1 MLELKL
7 FGHMELSGPGGRI
20 DLANA
25 KLSALLAYLALSG
38 RRPLP
43 REQLTDLLWGSHFE
57 EQARQ
62 NFRQALSRLRKL
74 LGSDLFVTEDQFI
87 QIEARKI
94 ESDVAR
100 FESLLRDGSTNA
112 LRAAVKLAEGE
123 LLEGIAIK
131 EAAFTEWLAAERSR
145 IGKLVSDAMLKLG
158 ENELVEGS
166 SGAALERAQAII
178 ARDEYNESGHRLA
191 MRAYV
196 AIGRRTDALRHY
208 QDFSDRL
215 TRNLGAEPDPETAQ
229 LAAGLRNGPEP
240 KQATPV
246 ESGRPSI
253 AVTPFAN
260 LSNDPDQEYFADGMV
275 DEIIT
280 ALSRF
285 SWLTVIAR
293 NSTFAYK
300 GRSVDARQVGQELG
314 VRYVLEG
321 SVRKAGCQLRISG
334 QLIDAASGGT
344 IWADRFD
351 GALESV
357 FHLQDQVTA
366 KVVSAIAPK
375 LEQAEI
381 ERTRRKPTGS
391 LDAYDY
397 YLRGVAE
404 VHRWTRDANR
414 NALRH
419 FYRAIEIDPRFAPAY
434 GMAARCLSQR
444 KTSNWVEDADREI
457 AEAERLANL
466 AVEFGR
472 DDPTALAA
480 AGIALAFVVGRVAEG
495 SALIDRCLALNPNI
509 AWAWLFGGWVKAW
522 SGDSEEAIARVNR
535 AIALSPNDPYLSS
548 MRRAIAFAHF
558 VAGRYAEAIDLAD
571 MNASAPQNAFIALAT
586 VAACSAFTG
595 KMDRAHETMM
605 TLRAMEPHLRC
616 SNLGRRFPM
625 TRDEDLQHFANGLR
639 LAGLPE

>member
-7 FGHMELSGPGGRI
+7 FGYMELSGPGGRI

-25 KLSALLAYLALSG
+25 KLSALLAYLVLSS

-74 LGSDLFVTEDQFI
+74 LGSDLFATEDQFI

-123 LLEGIAIK
+123 LLEGIAVK
-131 EAAFTEWLAAERSR
+131 EAVFTEWLATERNR
-145 IGKLVSDAMLKLG
+145 IGKLVCDALLKLG
-158 ENELVEGS
+158 ESELAEGS
-166 SGAALERAQAII
+166 SGAALERAQAIT

-191 MRAYV
+191 MRSYV
-196 AIGRRTDALRHY
+196 ALGRRTDALRYY
-208 QDFSDRL
+208 QDFNDRL
-215 TRNLGAEPDPETAQ
+215 SRNLGAEPDPETAQ
-229 LAAGLRNGPEP
+229 LAAGLRSGIEP
-240 KQATPV
+240 KQTGPLDA
-246 ESGRPSI
+246 GRPSI
-253 AVTPFAN
+253 AVMPFAN
-260 LSNDPDQEYFADGMV
+260 LSSDPDQEYFADGMV

-285 SWLTVIAR
+285 TWLTVIAR
-293 NSTFAYK
+293 NSTFAHK
-300 GRSVDARQVGQELG
+300 GRSADARQVSQELG

-321 SVRKAGCQLRISG
+321 SVRKAGGQLRISG
-334 QLIDAASGGT
+334 QLIEAASGGT

-381 ERTRRKPTGS
+381 ERARRKPTGS

-444 KTSNWVEDADREI
+444 KTANWVEDADREI
-457 AEAERLANL
+457 AEAERLADL
-466 AVEFGR
+466 AVELGR
-472 DDPTALAA
+472 DDPIALAA
-480 AGIALAFVVGRVAEG
+480 AGLALAFVVGRVAEG
-495 SALIDRCLALNPNI
+495 GALIDRCLALNPNI

-548 MRRAIAFAHF
+548 MRRALAFAHF
-558 VAGRYAEAIDLAD
+558 VAGRYAEAIDYAD

-586 VAACSAFTG
+586 VAACSAFMG
-595 KMDRAHETMM
+595 QMDRAHETMT

-616 SNLGRRFPM
+616 SNLRRRFPM

>member
-25 KLSALLAYLALSG
+25 KLSALLAYLALTG

-43 REQLTDLLWGSHFE
+43 REQLTNLLWGSHFE
-57 EQARQ
+57 KQAQQ

-74 LGSDLFVTEDQFI
+74 LGSDLFATEDQFI
-87 QIEARKI
+87 QIEFRTI

-100 FESLLRDGSTNA
+100 FESLLHDGSADA

-123 LLEGIAIK
+123 LLEGIAVK
-131 EAAFTEWLAAERSR
+131 EAVFTEWLATERNR
-145 IGKLVSDAMLKLG
+145 IGKLVCDALLKLG
-158 ENELVEGS
+158 ESELAEGS
-166 SGAALERAQAII
+166 SAAALERAQAII
-178 ARDEYNESGHRLA
+178 ARDEYHESGHRLA
-191 MRAYV
+191 IRAYF
-196 AIGRRTDALRHY
+196 ALGRRTDALRHY
-208 QDFSDRL
+208 QEFSDL
-215 TRNLGAEPDPETAQ
+215 LARNLGVEPEPETAK
-229 LAAGLRNGPEP
+229 LAADLRNSTEP
-240 KQATPV
+240 KRAKPV
-246 ESGRPSI
+246 DSGRPSI
-253 AVTPFAN
+253 AVMPFTN
-260 LSNDPDQEYFADGMV
+260 LSKDSQQEYFADGMV

-293 NSTFAYK
+293 NSIFTYK
-300 GRSVDARQVGQELG
+300 NRPADARQVSQELG

-321 SVRKAGCQLRISG
+321 SVREAGGQLRISG
-334 QLIDAASGGT
+334 QLIDALSGGT
-344 IWADRFD
+344 IWADRFE
-351 GALESV
+351 GTLESV

-375 LEQAEI
+375 LEQAES
-381 ERTRRKPTGS
+381 ERARRKPTDS
-391 LDAYDY
+391 LDAYDH
-397 YLRGVAE
+397 YLRGVAD
-404 VHRWTRDANR
+404 VHLWTQDANR
-414 NALRH
+414 TALRH
-419 FYRAIEIDPRFAPAY
+419 FYRAIEIDPHFAPSY

-444 KTSNWVEDADREI
+444 KTANWVEDVDREI
-457 AEAERLANL
+457 AEAERLARL

-480 AGIALAFVVGRVAEG
+480 AGLALAFVVGRIAEG
-495 SALIDRCLALNPNI
+495 GALIDRCLALNPNI

-522 SGDSEEAIARVNR
+522 NGDPEEAIARVNR

-558 VAGRYAEAIDLAD
+558 VAHRYALAIEFAD
-571 MNASAPQNAFIALAT
+571 MNASAPQNAFNALAI
-586 VAACSAFTG
+586 VAACCAYLG
-595 KMDRAHETMM
+595 QMDRAHETMKKIR
-605 TLRAMEPHLRC
+605 TIEPHLRC
-616 SNLGRRFPM
+616 SNLRHRFPM
-625 TRDEDLQHFANGLR
+625 TRDNDVEHFANGLR

>member
-7 FGHMELSGPGGRI
+7 FGHMEIVGSGGRI
-20 DLANA
+20 ELANA
-25 KLSALLAYLALSG
+25 KLSALLAYLAIAGS
-38 RRPLP
+38 RPLP
-43 REQLTDLLWGSHFE
+43 REQLTNLLWGSHFE

-74 LGSDLFVTEDQFI
+74 LGSDLFATEDQFI
-87 QIEARKI
+87 QIEFRKI

-100 FESLLRDGSTNA
+100 FESLLHDGSADA

-123 LLEGIAIK
+123 LLEGIAVR
-131 EAAFTEWLAAERSR
+131 EAAFVDWLTAERTR
-145 IGKLVSDAMLKLG
+145 IGTLVCDALLKLG
-158 ENELVEGS
+158 ESELAEGS

-178 ARDEYNESGHRLA
+178 ARDEYGESAHRLA

-196 AIGRRTDALRHY
+196 ALGRRTDALRHY
-208 QDFSDRL
+208 QEFTDHLSRDL
-215 TRNLGAEPDPETAQ
+215 SAEPGSETAK
-229 LAAGLRNGPEP
+229 LAADLRNGTEP
-240 KQATPV
+240 THPKPLDT
-246 ESGRPSI
+246 GRPSI
-253 AVTPFAN
+253 AIMPFAN
-260 LSNDPDQEYFADGMV
+260 LSNDSDQEYFADGMV

-293 NSTFAYK
+293 NSSFAYK
-300 GRSVDARQVGQELG
+300 GRTVDARQVSQELG

-321 SVRKAGCQLRISG
+321 SVRKAGGQLRISG
-334 QLIDAASGGT
+334 LLIDAASGGT
-344 IWADRFD
+344 IWADRFE
-351 GALESV
+351 GTLESV
-357 FHLQDQVTA
+357 FDLQDQVTA

-375 LEQAEI
+375 LEQIEI
-381 ERTRRKPTGS
+381 ERARRKATGS
-391 LDAYDY
+391 LDAYDH

-414 NALRH
+414 EALRH
-419 FYRAIEIDPRFAPAY
+419 FYRAIEIDPRFAAAY

-444 KTSNWVEDADREI
+444 KTTNWVEDVDREV
-457 AEAERLANL
+457 AEAERLARL
-466 AVEFGR
+466 AVELGR

-480 AGIALAFVVGRVAEG
+480 SGLALAFVVGRIAEG
-495 SALIDRCLALNPNI
+495 GALIDRCLALNPNI

-522 SGDSEEAIARVNR
+522 NGEPEEAISRVNR

-558 VAGRYAEAIDLAD
+558 VARRYAKAIEFAD

-586 VAACSAFTG
+586 VAACTAYLG
-595 KMDRAHETMM
+595 QMGRAHETMI

-616 SNLGRRFPM
+616 GNLRRRFPM
-625 TRDEDLQHFANGLR
+625 TRDDDVEHFANGLR

>member
-62 NFRQALSRLRKL
+62 NFRKALSRLRKL
-74 LGSDLFVTEDQFI
+74 LGSDLFATEDQFI

-123 LLEGIAIK
+123 LLEGIAVK
-131 EAAFTEWLAAERSR
+131 EAVFTEWLAAERNR
-145 IGKLVSDAMLKLG
+145 IGKLVCDALLKLG
-158 ENELVEGS
+158 ESELAEGS

-178 ARDEYNESGHRLA
+178 ARDEYNENGHRLA
-191 MRAYV
+191 MRGYV
-196 AIGRRTDALRHY
+196 ALGRRTDALRYY
-208 QDFSDRL
+208 QDFNDCLS
-215 TRNLGAEPDPETAQ
+215 RNLGAEPDPETAQ
-229 LAAGLRNGPEP
+229 LAAGLRSGIEQ
-240 KQATPV
+240 KQTAPV
-246 ESGRPSI
+246 ESGRPWI
-253 AVTPFAN
+253 AVMPFAN

-293 NSTFAYK
+293 NSTFAHK
-300 GRSVDARQVGQELG
+300 GRSADAQQVSQELG
-314 VRYVLEG
+314 VRYVLQG
-321 SVRKAGCQLRISG
+321 SVRKAGGQLRISG

-344 IWADRFD
+344 IWADRID
-351 GALESV
+351 GTLESV

-366 KVVSAIAPK
+366 KVVSSIAPK

-381 ERTRRKPTGS
+381 ERARRKPTGS

-414 NALRH
+414 DALRY
-419 FYRAIEIDPRFAPAY
+419 FYRAIEIDPRFAAAY

-444 KTSNWVEDADREI
+444 KTANWVEDVDREI
-457 AEAERLANL
+457 AEAERLAYL

-472 DDPTALAA
+472 DDPIALAA
-480 AGIALAFVVGRVAEG
+480 AGLALAFVVGRIAEG
-495 SALIDRCLALNPNI
+495 GALIDRCLALNPNV

-522 SGDSEEAIARVNR
+522 SGDPEEAIARVNR
-535 AIALSPNDPYLSS
+535 AIALSPNDPHLSS

-558 VAGRYAEAIDLAD
+558 VARRYAEAIDSAD
-571 MNASAPQNAFIALAT
+571 MHASAPQNAFIAFAT
-586 VAACSAFTG
+586 VAACSAYLG
-595 KMDRAHETMM
+595 QMDRAHETM
-605 TLRAMEPHLRC
+605 TKIREMEPHLRC
-616 SNLGRRFPM
+616 SNLRRRFPM
-625 TRDEDLQHFANGLR
+625 TRDEDSQHFVNGLR

>member
-74 LGSDLFVTEDQFI
+74 LGSDLFATEDQFI

-100 FESLLRDGSTNA
+100 FESLLHDGSTDA
-112 LRAAVKLAEGE
+112 LRAAMKLAEGE
-123 LLEGIAIK
+123 LLEGIAVK
-131 EAAFTEWLAAERSR
+131 EAAFTDWLAAERSR
-145 IGKLVSDAMLKLG
+145 IGKLVSDATLKLG
-158 ENELVEGS
+158 EIELMEGS
-166 SGAALERAQAII
+166 SGAALECAQAII
-178 ARDEYNESGHRLA
+178 ARDEFSESGHRLA

-196 AIGRRTDALRHY
+196 ALGRRTEALRHY
-208 QDFSDRL
+208 HDFRDRL
-215 TRNLGAEPDPETAQ
+215 VRNLGAEPDHETAQ
-229 LAAGLRNGPEP
+229 LANSLRSGTES
-240 KQATPV
+240 KQAVSV

-253 AVTPFAN
+253 AVMPFAN
-260 LSNDPDQEYFADGMV
+260 LGKDPEQDYFADGMM

-293 NSTFAYK
+293 NSTFTYK
-300 GRSVDARQVGQELG
+300 NRPVDARQVGQELA
-314 VRYVLEG
+314 VRYVLDG
-321 SVRKAGCQLRISG
+321 SVRMAGGQLRISG
-334 QLIDAASGGT
+334 QLIDAISGGT

-351 GALESV
+351 GTLESV
-357 FHLQDQVTA
+357 FHFQDQVTA
-366 KVVSAIAPK
+366 KVVSGIAPK

-381 ERTRRKPTGS
+381 ERARRKPTGS
-391 LDAYDY
+391 LDAYDH

-444 KTSNWVEDADREI
+444 KTTNWVEDADLEI
-457 AEAERLANL
+457 AEAERLAYL
-466 AVEFGR
+466 AVELGR

-480 AGIALAFVVGRVAEG
+480 AGLALAFVVGRIAEG
-495 SALIDRCLALNPNI
+495 GKLIDRCLALNPNI

-522 SGDSEEAIARVNR
+522 SGDPEEAITRVNR

-558 VAGRYAEAIDLAD
+558 VARRYAEAIEFAD

-586 VAACSAFTG
+586 VAACCAFTG
-595 KMDRAHETMM
+595 NMERAHESMM
-605 TLRAMEPHLRC
+605 TLRRMEPNLRC
-616 SNLGRRFPM
+616 SNLRRRFPM
-625 TRDEDLQHFANGLR
+625 IRDEDIEHFANGLR

>member
-7 FGHMELSGPGGRI
+7 FGHMELIGPGGRI

-43 REQLTDLLWGSHFE
+43 REQLTNLLWGSHFE

-74 LGSDLFVTEDQFI
+74 LGSDLFSTGDQFI
-87 QIEARKI
+87 QIEAKLI
-94 ESDVAR
+94 QSDVGR
-100 FESLLRDGSTNA
+100 FESLLRDGSADA
-112 LRAAVKLAEGE
+112 LRTAVKLAEGE
-123 LLEGIAIK
+123 LLEGIAVK
-131 EAAFTEWLAAERSR
+131 EAVFVEWLTTERIR
-145 IGKLVSDAMLKLG
+145 IDKLVSGALLKLG
-158 ENELVEGS
+158 ESELAGGS
-166 SGAALERAQAII
+166 LNAALERAQAII
-178 ARDEYNESGHRLA
+178 ARDEYNESGQRLA
-191 MRAYV
+191 MRTYV
-196 AIGRRTDALRHY
+196 ALGRRTDALRHY
-208 QDFSDRL
+208 QDFRDRL
-215 TRNLGAEPDPETAQ
+215 ARSLGAEPDSETAK
-229 LAAGLRNGPEP
+229 LAASLRNGTEP
-240 KQATPV
+240 KLAALV

-253 AVTPFAN
+253 AVMPFAN
-260 LSNDPDQEYFADGMV
+260 LSNDPEQEYFADGMV

-285 SWLTVIAR
+285 PWLTVIAR

-300 GRSVDARQVGQELG
+300 NRPADARQVSQELG

-321 SVRKAGCQLRISG
+321 SVRKAGGHLRISG
-334 QLIDAASGGT
+334 QLIDAISGGT

-351 GALESV
+351 GTLESV

-366 KVVSAIAPK
+366 KAVSAIAPK

-381 ERTRRKPTGS
+381 ERARRKPTGS
-391 LDAYDY
+391 LDAYDH

-404 VHRWTRDANR
+404 VNRWTQDANR

-419 FYRAIEIDPRFAPAY
+419 FYRAIEIDPRFASAY

-444 KTSNWVEDADREI
+444 KTTNWVEDADREI

-480 AGIALAFVVGRVAEG
+480 AGLALAFVVGKIAEG
-495 SALIDRCLALNPNI
+495 SALIERSLALNPNI
-509 AWAWLFGGWVKAW
+509 AWTWLFGGWVKAW
-522 SGDSEEAIARVNR
+522 SGESEEAIARVNR

-558 VAGRYAEAIDLAD
+558 VARRYAQAIEFAD

-586 VAACSAFTG
+586 VAACSAYIG
-595 KMDRAHETMM
+595 QMDRAHETMK
-605 TLRAMEPHLRC
+605 TLRALEPHLRC
-616 SNLGRRFPM
+616 SNLRRRFPM

>member
-20 DLANA
+20 ELANA
-25 KLSALLAYLALSG
+25 KLSALLAYLAIAG

-43 REQLTDLLWGSHFE
+43 REQLTNLLWGSHFE

-74 LGSDLFVTEDQFI
+74 LGSDLFATEDQFI
-87 QIEARKI
+87 QIEAGKI

-112 LRAAVKLAEGE
+112 LRTAVKLAEGE
-123 LLEGIAIK
+123 LLEGIAVK
-131 EAAFTEWLAAERSR
+131 EAVFVEWLATERTR
-145 IGKLVSDAMLKLG
+145 IGKLICDALLKLG
-158 ENELVEGS
+158 ESELAGGS
-166 SGAALERAQAII
+166 LNAALERAQAII

-191 MRAYV
+191 MQAYL
-196 AIGRRTDALRHY
+196 ALGLRTDGLRHH

-215 TRNLGAEPDPETAQ
+215 ARNLGAEPDSETAK
-229 LAAGLRNGPEP
+229 LAADLRNSTEP
-240 KQATPV
+240 TLAKPV
-246 ESGRPSI
+246 DSGRPSI
-253 AVTPFAN
+253 AVMPFAN
-260 LSNDPDQEYFADGMV
+260 LSKDPEQEYFADGMV

-293 NSTFAYK
+293 NSIFTYK
-300 GRSVDARQVGQELG
+300 NRPADARQVSKELG

-321 SVRKAGCQLRISG
+321 SVREAGGQLRISG
-334 QLIDAASGGT
+334 QLIDALSGGT

-351 GALESV
+351 GTLESV

-381 ERTRRKPTGS
+381 ERARRKPTGS

-404 VHRWTRDANR
+404 VHLWTQDANR
-414 NALRH
+414 TALRH
-419 FYRAIEIDPRFAPAY
+419 FYRAIEIDPNFAPAY
-434 GMAARCLSQR
+434 VMAARCLSQR
-444 KTSNWVEDADREI
+444 KTANWVEDVDSEI
-457 AEAERLANL
+457 AEAERLSHL
-466 AVEFGR
+466 AVELGR

-480 AGIALAFVVGRVAEG
+480 AGLALAFVVGRIAEG
-495 SALIDRCLALNPNI
+495 GALIDRCLALNPNI

-522 SGDSEEAIARVNR
+522 SGDPEEAITRVNR

-558 VAGRYAEAIDLAD
+558 VARRYAEAIEFAD

-586 VAACSAFTG
+586 VAACCAFTG
-595 KMDRAHETMM
+595 QMERAHETMM
-605 TLRAMEPHLRC
+605 TLRTMEPNLRC
-616 SNLGRRFPM
+616 SNLRRRFPM
-625 TRDEDLQHFANGLR
+625 TRDEDIQHFANGLR

>member
-7 FGHMELSGPGGRI
+7 FGRMELSGPGGRI

-38 RRPLP
+38 RRPSP
-43 REQLTDLLWGSHFE
+43 REELTNLLWGSHFE

-74 LGSDLFVTEDQFI
+74 LGSDLFASEDKFI
-87 QIEARKI
+87 QIGTGKI
-94 ESDVAR
+94 ESDVVH
-100 FESLLRDGSTNA
+100 FESLLRDGSIDA

-131 EAAFTEWLAAERSR
+131 ETAFTDWLTSERSR
-145 IGKLVSDAMLKLG
+145 IGKLVSDALLKLG
-158 ENELVEGS
+158 ESELSEGS
-166 SGAALERAQAII
+166 LSAALERAQAII
-178 ARDEYNESGHRLA
+178 ARDEFNESGHRLGI
-191 MRAYV
+191 RAYV
-196 AIGRRTDALRHY
+196 ALGRRTEALRHY
-208 QDFSDRL
+208 QQFSDL
-215 TRNLGAEPDPETAQ
+215 LALNLGAEPDHETAK
-229 LAAGLRNGPEP
+229 LAAGLRNSTEP
-240 KQATPV
+240 THAKPV
-246 ESGRPSI
+246 DSGRPSI
-253 AVTPFAN
+253 AVMPFAN
-260 LSNDPDQEYFADGMV
+260 LSNDPEQEYFADGMV

-293 NSTFAYK
+293 NSVFTYK
-300 GRSVDARQVGQELG
+300 NRPADARQVGQELG

-321 SVRKAGCQLRISG
+321 SVREAGGKLRING
-334 QLIDAASGGT
+334 QLIDALSGGT
-344 IWADRFD
+344 IWADRFE
-351 GALESV
+351 GAKESV
-357 FHLQDQVTA
+357 FDLQDQVTA

-381 ERTRRKPTGS
+381 ERARRKPTGS
-391 LDAYDY
+391 LDAYDH

-404 VHRWTRDANR
+404 VHLWTQDANR
-414 NALRH
+414 NALKH
-419 FYRAIEIDPRFAPAY
+419 FYRAIEIDPHFASPY

-444 KTSNWVEDADREI
+444 KTANWVEDVDKEV
-457 AEAERLANL
+457 AEAERLSHL
-466 AVEFGR
+466 AVEYGR

-480 AGIALAFVVGRVAEG
+480 AGLALAFVVGKIAEG
-495 SALIDRCLALNPNI
+495 GALIDRCLALNPNI

-522 SGDSEEAIARVNR
+522 NGDPEEAIERINR

-558 VAGRYAEAIDLAD
+558 VARRYAKAIEFAD
-571 MNASAPQNAFIALAT
+571 MNASAPQNAFNALAIM
-586 VAACSAFTG
+586 AACCAFTG
-595 KMDRAHETMM
+595 QTERAHETM
-605 TLRAMEPHLRC
+605 TKLRTMEPHLRC
-616 SNLGRRFPM
+616 SNLRLRFPM
-625 TRDEDLQHFANGLR
+625 TRDDDAQHFANGLR